1 MYYLELLDVE
11 LYLLC
16 CTLVLPLPGIELI
29 FFTVACMG
37 QCFGFVMKTVSIT
50 QGCSSLC

>member
-1 MYYLELLDVE
+1 MCHLELLDVE
-11 LYLLC
+11 LYVLC
-16 CTLVLPLPGIELI
+16 CTFVLSLPGIGLI
-29 FFTVACMG
+29 FFIAACMG